1 MKVKKYI
8 TSIVMMTLS
17 LALTVG
23 CSSNETNDKQ
33 TNEVNSGEEVV
44 VATSV
49 AVTEILDKLGVKV
62 SGVPTTSYDLPEIGR
77 ASCRER
83 V

>member
-49 AVTEILDKLGVKV
+49 AVTEILDKL
-62 SGVPTTSYDLPEIGR
+62 EIGR
-77 ASCRER
+77 AH